1 MSETASASCAEET
14 RALLA
19 QLQQALDQSACARLC
34 VDFAHHIDARNHEP
48 WLDLFTDD
56 GVLDRM
62 GTVARGRAALA
73 RFLEARP
80 ATVET
85 RHLCTNIRVQILA
98 ADEAAGSCYVQF
110 FQGASSNSPDEPAT
124 LSSAPSVVEYH
135 DRYRRTP
142 QGWRIQERRIRMAM
156 KP

>member
-1 MSETASASCAEET
+1 MVSAT
-14 RALLA
+14 PVDV
-19 QLQQALDQSACARLC
+19 QQALDEAACARLC
-34 VDFAHHIDARNHEP
+34 VAFANHIDARRYDA

-62 GTVARGRAALA
+62 GTRVTGRAELA

-85 RHLCTNIRVQILA
+85 RHLCTNIRVNLA
-98 ADEAAGSCYVQF
+98 STDEATGFCYVLF
-110 FQGASSNSPDEPAT
+110 FQGVPGAAGEAATASG
-124 LSSAPSVVEYH
+124 APGIVEYH

-142 QGWRIQERRIRMAM
+142 QGWRIQERRIRLAL
-156 KP
+156 KANG